1 MQLWNDYEGKTIAD
15 VYSLGTLLRPEG
27 RSALFSLP
35 EGAEAPAMIRLTES
49 LNDESQML
57 ACWRRVAEVHQ
68 ENLVTLK
75 RFGETTYQGTPLTY
89 AVMEPA
95 DANLADL
102 LKERPLTHAE
112 AMQVAASLVA
122 ALSALHAKGLV
133 HEHVD
138 AANVLAIGETVKLRT
153 DCVRECV
160 IDPEHLTAE
169 DCAKLIQKDVQDLS
183 ALLLRALTLEKRLTP
198 RVKLAAPFDQIIPN
212 GMSGTWGLA
221 EMARVLTPPS
231 AVAATPSAAGTAS
244 SAAAEPVAVREPEET
259 AADSPL
265 RYRRQVQDN
274 GIEEKGRSPLL
285 AGLAIVAIVVLAI
298 LLHGMKGKPTSTA
311 AAASSEPVKQVVV
324 KTPAAP
330 VSRAAAPV
338 AQAGAPVTAA
348 NGTPAVGHLAPGWY
362 VVAYTFNHAEQAMK
376 RAEAIAKQHPG
387 LRPEVIAPGGRAP
400 YLVAL
405 GGAMSRTEA
414 EQARDRARRSGMPR
428 DTFARN
434 YKGS

>member
-1 MQLWNDYEGKTIAD
+1 
-15 VYSLGTLLRPEG
+15 
-27 RSALFSLP
+27 
-35 EGAEAPAMIRLTES
+35 
-49 LNDESQML
+49 
-57 ACWRRVAEVHQ
+57 
-68 ENLVTLK
+68 
-75 RFGETTYQGTPLTY
+75 
-89 AVMEPA
+89 
-95 DANLADL
+95 
-102 LKERPLTHAE
+102 
-112 AMQVAASLVA
+112 
-122 ALSALHAKGLV
+122 V

-138 AANVLAIGETVKLRT
+138 AANVLAVGETVKLRT

-169 DCAKLIQKDVQDLS
+169 DCAKLMQKDVQDLS

-198 RVKLAAPFDQIIPN
+198 RVKLPAPFDQVIPN
-212 GMSGTWGLA
+212 GLSGTWGLA

-231 AVAATPSAAGTAS
+231 AVAATPSAAG
-244 SAAAEPVAVREPEET
+244 PVASAPVVENTAAGPIAVAEREET

-265 RYRRQVQDN
+265 RYRRQVAEDAVR
-274 GIEEKGRSPLL
+274 EKGRSPLL
-285 AGLAIVAIVVLAI
+285 AGLAIVAIVVLAV
-298 LLHGMKGKPTSTA
+298 LLHGMKGKPASAAATA
-311 AAASSEPVKQVVV
+311 ASPEPVKQVVV

-330 VSRAAAPV
+330 ASRTAVPVSQAAAPV
-338 AQAGAPVTAA
+338 AASEK
-348 NGTPAVGHLAPGWY
+348 PAVGHLAPGWY

-376 RAEAIAKQHPG
+376 RAEAIARQHPG